1 MTRAL
6 DLLLHG
12 ELGASLAMHPL
23 ALPTLLVQLVFAF
36 LTVLVTWQR
45 GTPFVAWQDRRVR
58 VTVYVAAFVL
68 VLDLFLWIA
77 RFYGVPNGP
86 VPV

>member
-6 DLLLHG
+6 DLVLHG

-23 ALPTLLVQLVFAF
+23 ALPTLLVQVVFAF
-36 LTVLVTWQR
+36 LTVLVTWRR

-58 VTVYVAAFVL
+58 ITVYVAAIIAG
-68 VLDLFLWIA
+68 LDLVLWIA